1 MDSGLALQKAGTS
14 LPLSPALRAQALS
27 PPQTSGE
34 TLTSCPGSGCA
45 AFRAQS
51 WTSAG
56 REGGLD
62 VLILAGTT

>member
-34 TLTSCPGSGCA
+34 TPTSCAGSGCA

-51 WTSAG
+51 WMSTR

-62 VLILAGTT
+62 VLTLASTA